1 MVGSVQKNDSSSHN
15 AKVREL
21 SRASDLRDAIKNEL
35 SSTFSNVVV
44 RSSVDP
50 TFDFE
55 SSETNEFCVWLVSR
69 QIEAL
74 QGASRRRVSVNIT
87 FAGHGSL
94 SQAITESSRQVES
107 LAVAD
112 AFDGIIETAI
122 GLFSPNGTF
131 FRGVHCGHRFESIEQ
146 PEFFDVEL
154 WRTSQI
160 WQSQLIVNFLDIL
173 DE

>member
-1 MVGSVQKNDSSSHN
+1 M
-15 AKVREL
+15 
-21 SRASDLRDAIKNEL
+21 SRASDLRDAVKNEL

-44 RSSVDP
+44 ESAVDP

-55 SSETNEFCVWLVSR
+55 STTNRICVWLVSR

-87 FAGHGSL
+87 FVGHGSL
-94 SQAITESSRQVES
+94 SQAITESSRRVES

-154 WRTSQI
+154 WRSSQI